1 MSVPSR
7 FARAAPNAGQVP
19 EVLTPYPRPA
29 RASVPPPNFEFAR
42 HWANNPSSGRM
53 SVAAVFTSKVPLVN
67 RALTVA
73 GGVESEEL
81 SPQSEELTRL
91 AGTGKELMFTLQ
103 CGWAK

>member
-1 MSVPSR
+1 MSAPSR
-7 FARAAPNAGQVP
+7 FARAAPNAGQTP

-53 SVAAVFTSKVPLVN
+53 SVAAAFTSEVPLVN

-73 GGVESEEL
+73 GGVESEEV
-81 SPQSEELTRL
+81 SPQIEEGITL
-91 AGTGKELMFTLQ
+91 AGTRKETLFN
-103 CGWAK
+103 

>member
-7 FARAAPNAGQVP
+7 FARAAANYGQTP
-19 EVLTPYPRPA
+19 ELLTPYPRPA

-53 SVAAVFTSKVPLVN
+53 SVAAVFTSRVPLVN

-81 SPQSEELTRL
+81 SPQIAEVIRL
-91 AGTGKELMFTLQ
+91 AGTGNELMFTLQ
-103 CGWAK
+103 RGWAK